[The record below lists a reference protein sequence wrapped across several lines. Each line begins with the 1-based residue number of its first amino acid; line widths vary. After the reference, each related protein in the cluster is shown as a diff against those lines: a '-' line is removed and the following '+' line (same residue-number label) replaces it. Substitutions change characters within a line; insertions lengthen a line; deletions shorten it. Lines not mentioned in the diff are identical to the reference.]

1 MSDTGNIYWNGVS
14 SETFHVFCEKYPNY
28 EKPERKVKRYSVPGR
43 SGDIVFVQDA
53 WENTPQSYDIIG
65 GTGAEDSTVPSF
77 DALAA
82 WLCAP
87 MGYCR
92 LADDFDPLHYRRAM
106 LSDSISIANLVGR
119 SGRAKITFTCD
130 PRRFLLSG
138 ETPINMSA
146 SGSVLNPTVFTA
158 KPIIT
163 VTGTAGGSGTI
174 SIGGKTLTISYI
186 VNGMVLDSDEENA
199 RSADHASNYNNYV
212 SGEFPVIPGGS
223 QTVTITGA
231 ISGLSIVPNWWEI

>member
-1 MSDTGNIYWNGVS
+1 MGNIYFDNVNISAAYSATPTGS
-14 SETFHVFCEKYPNY
+14 GTFGAPARDVEAI
-28 EKPERKVKRYSVPGR
+28 EVPGR
-43 SGDIVFVQDA
+43 NGDIVIDHGRYSNIEVVYPCFINRNFAQNYQGLKSFLTSRIGYKRLEDDYHPGYYRMAYFASGIEPDMRTLNRAGSFELVFSCK
-53 WENTPQSYDIIG
+53 PQKYL
-65 GTGAEDSTVPSF
+65 T
-77 DALAA
+77 
-82 WLCAP
+82 
-87 MGYCR
+87 
-92 LADDFDPLHYRRAM
+92 
-106 LSDSISIANLVGR
+106 
-119 SGRAKITFTCD
+119 
-130 PRRFLLSG
+130 SG
-138 ETPINMSA
+138 ETPVAMSA
-146 SGSVLNPTVFTA
+146 SGAIFNPTLFEA

-231 ISGLSIVPNWWEI
+231 ISALSIVPNWWEI